1 MAVAFNGSEIDT
13 FEFPCVA
20 MSFINHDAVL
30 YKIFVIGSESDVV
43 LRPSIRN
50 LSPGDFPLERFHS
63 AQVSKPDA
71 DHPLIGPNVP
81 EVVTSTASIPISVLA
96 AEQEFCGSNGNN
108 VGRVNANGNEA
119 ELELGIDVVLMA
131 KIAKRCQD
139 RTEQRLLGVDVVIEK
154 GTGRYGVIDMNRFP
168 GKLCFQLGLFKSG

>member
-1 MAVAFNGSEIDT
+1 MAVAFNATEIDT

-30 YKIFVIGSESDVV
+30 YKIFVIGEESDVV

-71 DHPLIGPNVP
+71 AHPLIGPNVP
-81 EVVTSTASIPISVLA
+81 EVVTSTSSIPISA
-96 AEQEFCGSNGNN
+96 MAEQKCYGNKVCMN
-108 VGRVNANGNEA
+108 MNGNEA
-119 ELELGIDVVLMA
+119 EFELGIDVGLMA
-131 KIAKRCQD
+131 TIANRCQA
-139 RTEQRLLGVDVVIEK
+139 RTEQRLLGIDVVIEK

-168 GKLCFQLGLFKSG
+168 GKHLAPLELFET